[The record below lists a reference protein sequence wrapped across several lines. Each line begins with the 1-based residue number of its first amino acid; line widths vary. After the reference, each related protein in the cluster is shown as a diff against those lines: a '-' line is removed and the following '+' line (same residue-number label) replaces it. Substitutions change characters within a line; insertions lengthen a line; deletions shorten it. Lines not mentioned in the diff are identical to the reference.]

1 MLNLKKK
8 KKELK
13 QKELKGTKIDG
24 YQGLWVG
31 QKVGKTGEG
40 GQKVKTSSYKIRHE
54 DIMYSMVT
62 VVNNTVLHPWKL
74 LQE

>member
-1 MLNLKKK
+1 MLNQKKKK

-13 QKELKGTKIDG
+13 GTEIDG
-24 YQGLWVG
+24 YHGLWVG

-40 GQKVKTSSYKIRHE
+40 GQKVKTCSYKIRHE
-54 DIMYSMVT
+54 DITYSVVP

>member
-24 YQGLWVG
+24 YQGLQEGKCEDVG
-31 QKVGKTGEG
+31 QRDKH
-40 GQKVKTSSYKIRHE
+40 SRRIR
-54 DIMYSMVT
+54 T
-62 VVNNTVLHPWKL
+62 AW
-74 LQE
+74 